1 MKRLMIAACAG
12 ATMLCSAATYEE
24 NLALA
29 RTPIDNVTKDNVEA
43 VCNAALAV
51 TNGTKVMQC
60 RAKGLLTF
68 EQVAAMFAGKD
79 EFCSLLYANAL
90 YSSNDVLRAACVD
103 SLLASAKVAPA
114 GSFRASYNLAMAI
127 SKFGVAPARR
137 IEIGRELI
145 AAGKLV
151 NAIQPIYG
159 ALSYAIYQGKSDPQL
174 PEYGAEYTAFC
185 VEVFDQLYAAWIAT
199 EPGVLSD
206 GRFHSCW
213 IEGIDI
219 VRYCE
224 AMKNG
229 KFSDSA
235 VVAKIVKYVKDGQNV
250 WTHSVL
256 NDPLRNA
263 CREAALA
270 SKWFNEDYKVKIAAA
285 GDKAFKSKKTTEDLY
300 PTLKDDVNKVKVAL
314 YLEDNDKLI
323 DALKTV
329 SDKLDAETV
338 NSVIAPLNG
347 IDAGYRTNDLRL
359 ALANVNKKYTLK
371 LYDDRDTWEPILSK
385 IRAMIDAL

>member
-1 MKRLMIAACAG
+1 MKKLMIAACAG

-51 TNGTKVMQC
+51 TNRTKVMQC

-68 EQVAAMFAGKD
+68 EQVAAMSAGKD

-103 SLLASAKVAPA
+103 SLLASAKIAPA
-114 GSFRASYNLAMAI
+114 GSFRASYNLALAI

-159 ALSYAIYQGKSDPQL
+159 GLSYAVYQGKADPNRQ
-174 PEYGAEYTAFC
+174 EYGAEYSAFC
-185 VEVFDQLYAAWIAT
+185 AEVFDQLYAAWIAT
-199 EPGVLSD
+199 EPGMLLN
-206 GRFHSCW
+206 GRLRSGW
-213 IEGIDI
+213 DEGLDI

-235 VVAKIVKYVKDGQNV
+235 VVAKLVKYVKDGQNV

-314 YLEDNDKLI
+314 YLGDTDKLI

-347 IDAGYRTNDLRL
+347 IDAGYRTADLRL
-359 ALANVNKKYTLK
+359 ALMNINKKYTLK